1 MAGWYNR
8 LSKRKK
14 VFLWIGAVFVGLTV
28 IGGVF
33 GEEPEPDVA
42 PAQAVTTPLTQT
54 PEPASSPTTA
64 PTATPTPTPTEE
76 PTPTPTS
83 EPPTIR
89 EQVEDCLDP
98 WDGNHNG
105 FEDQIRPLLND
116 RGSMEKHETRFGIED
131 YSLNRVMIRMGY
143 SAKNAFG
150 GRVSVEAI
158 GLLDYTTCEVEVLST
173 GME

>member
-14 VFLWIGAVFVGLTV
+14 VFLWIGAVFVGLIV

-42 PAQAVTTPLTQT
+42 PAQAVTTPLTQIR
-54 PEPASSPTTA
+54 EPASSPTTA

-76 PTPTPTS
+76 P
-83 EPPTIR
+83 PTIR

-98 WDGNHNG
+98 WDGNHTG

-116 RGSMEKHETRFGIED
+116 RGSMETHETRFGIED
-131 YSLNRVMIRMGY
+131 HSLNRVVIGMGY

-150 GRVSVEAI
+150 GRVSMEAI
-158 GLLDYTTCEVEVLST
+158 GLLDYTTCKVEVLST
-173 GME
+173 GLE